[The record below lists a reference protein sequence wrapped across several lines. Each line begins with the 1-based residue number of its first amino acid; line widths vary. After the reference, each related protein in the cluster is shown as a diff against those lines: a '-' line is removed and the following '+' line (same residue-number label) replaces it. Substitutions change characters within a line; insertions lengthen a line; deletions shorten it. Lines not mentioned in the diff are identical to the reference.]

1 MKITK
6 PRRRAVE
13 PPGTTSRRRRVLHH
27 FLGLSQART
36 SFTRYR
42 RCISLS
48 PCSSGRCAVSPT
60 VLVRVESYSAGRRR
74 RQAPCLAAQ
83 SISTRFEREVSARRR
98 RQRRTQ
104 TVSHGSAPRTHVVTA
119 LRAGAPRTFRAAAAP
134 RARRRA
140 DVRMNAPELCA
151 ARRRGSRRDPGG
163 TAAAF
168 GRASVARGRSKPLAG
183 KVGPPARRVS
193 CAGAGAAAEGAFSKA
208 HGCASQRAALSR
220 ARSGPEPAKGCFAS
234 VFTQLLASA
243 CESQHTAAGGRARRS
258 PLCWLAATSDP
269 KNDLPTSTL

>member
-1 MKITK
+1 MYF
-6 PRRRAVE
+6 
-13 PPGTTSRRRRVLHH
+13 TTSSVCHK
-27 FLGLSQART
+27 LGRD
-36 SFTRYR
+36 FTRYR

-134 RARRRA
+134 APRRRA
-140 DVRMNAPELCA
+140 GAPPP
-151 ARRRGSRRDPGG
+151 RRRPRERARALRRAPGAG
-163 TAAAF
+163 PAATLEAPPPRL

-183 KVGPPARRVS
+183 KVGPPHGASAAPEQELRPRGRSARPT
-193 CAGAGAAAEGAFSKA
+193 
-208 HGCASQRAALSR
+208 AALRSEQRCREPVQGPSR
-220 ARSGPEPAKGCFAS
+220 PKAA
-234 VFTQLLASA
+234 LLACLHS
-243 CESQHTAAGGRARRS
+243 S
-258 PLCWLAATSDP
+258 
-269 KNDLPTSTL
+269 

>member
-1 MKITK
+1 M
-6 PRRRAVE
+6 
-13 PPGTTSRRRRVLHH
+13 
-27 FLGLSQART
+27 
-36 SFTRYR
+36 
-42 RCISLS
+42 
-48 PCSSGRCAVSPT
+48 

-104 TVSHGSAPRTHVVTA
+104 TVSHDSAPRTHVVTA

-134 RARRRA
+134 RAPPPRRRPRERA
-140 DVRMNAPELCA
+140 RALRRAPGAGPA
-151 ARRRGSRRDPGG
+151 ATPEAPPPRL
-163 TAAAF
+163 

-183 KVGPPARRVS
+183 KVGPLHGASAAPEQELRPRGRSARPT
-193 CAGAGAAAEGAFSKA
+193 
-208 HGCASQRAALSR
+208 AAL
-220 ARSGPEPAKGCFAS
+220 RSEQRCREPVQGPEPAKGCFAS

-258 PLCWLAATSDP
+258 PLCWLAAKSDP